1 MNKKLRVLSI
11 FGTRPEA
18 VKMAPVVMALR
29 RHDEID
35 SKVCVTA
42 QHRQMLDQ
50 VLEAFDIHPD
60 IDLNLMI
67 PNQSLSQISSAIFT
81 HLDPVLTEYK
91 PDWIL
96 IQGDT
101 ATVAVASMVGYYHH
115 VKVGHIEAGLRSF
128 DKWAPFPE
136 EINRK
141 IAGVISDLH
150 FAPTEGNRQNL
161 LREGIP
167 DAIIK
172 VTGNPAIDALKMI
185 TSKPAPAQVIE
196 MLDQFEIGEN
206 KKRLVLITAHRRE
219 NFGQPI
225 NDICKALKQLA
236 SRYINDIVFIY
247 PVHLNP
253 NIQKPVH
260 QAISGLSN
268 LHLIPPL
275 DYLPMAHLMKQ
286 ATLILTDSGGLQ
298 EEAPALGIPTLVMR
312 ETTERPEGVDAGT
325 LKLVGSNTDLIV
337 SEASKLLDDSEAYA
351 VMANAVNPYGDGTA
365 AKQIV
370 QALLKYSEQ

>member
-18 VKMAPVVMALR
+18 VKMAPVVMELR
-29 RHDEID
+29 QHDEID

-247 PVHLNP
+247 PVH
-253 NIQKPVH
+253 
-260 QAISGLSN
+260 
-268 LHLIPPL
+268 
-275 DYLPMAHLMKQ
+275 Y
-286 ATLILTDSGGLQ
+286 
-298 EEAPALGIPTLVMR
+298 
-312 ETTERPEGVDAGT
+312 
-325 LKLVGSNTDLIV
+325 
-337 SEASKLLDDSEAYA
+337 
-351 VMANAVNPYGDGTA
+351 
-365 AKQIV
+365 
-370 QALLKYSEQ
+370 